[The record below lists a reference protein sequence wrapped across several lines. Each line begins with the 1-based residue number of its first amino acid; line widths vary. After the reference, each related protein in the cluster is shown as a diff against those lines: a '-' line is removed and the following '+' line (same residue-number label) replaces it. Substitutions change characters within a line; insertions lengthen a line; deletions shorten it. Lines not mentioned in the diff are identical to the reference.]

1 MKKIIKGTA
10 IILTAA
16 MFITCA
22 EGDHNVCAAKP
33 FKVARK
39 KVSVK
44 CGKSVKVKYFGKGK
58 IKLSV
63 KNKKIAKASK
73 KGKYIIIK
81 GKKKGD
87 TKVIVKCKSKK
98 AVIKVTVKDKDDINI
113 NINTKPAVP
122 TKTPEDVTNAAIS
135 LSPYAS
141 SVNSFG
147 CDTFT
152 RLKNNNDNTFI
163 SPLSIHMALSML
175 ACGAEGET
183 YNQLANTLG
192 ISDLNAWNSAMST
205 YVRGSLDKDVQL
217 HIANSVWLGQKLNPS
232 PDEIFAAP
240 LRNNYNAEIFKDV
253 PFDMSTVDK
262 ANAWASEKTNKM
274 IPKIVN
280 EFSDDTVA
288 MLMNAIYFDAQ
299 WTKKF
304 YEENTADETFKGS
317 KGNTTVKMMNMS
329 RVSKKYFK
337 NDYMKGLEMTYGS
350 GKYAMDIL
358 LSADDNANTADV
370 WNSLTKEQREN
381 TILEFAK
388 KVPYSNIKTLKVPK
402 FELEYSVDSA
412 LKTVLNNMGIT
423 DAFDGKKANL
433 SKIGNAKSGRN
444 IYVSDIIHKT
454 ALKVD
459 ENGTKAA
466 AVTAI
471 LISEVTAIREE
482 PVYDI
487 EFIVDRPFILMIRD
501 TVSGMVLFMGEV
513 NNL

>member
-16 MFITCA
+16 MFITCT
-22 EGDHNVCAAKP
+22 EGGNNVCAAKS
-33 FKVARK
+33 FKVAKK

-73 KGKYIIIK
+73 KGRYIIIK
-81 GKKKGD
+81 GKKKGN

-98 AVIKVTVKDKDDINI
+98 AVIKVSVENKDDLKI
-113 NINTKPAVP
+113 KPVTP

-147 CDTFT
+147 CDAFT

-183 YNQLANTLG
+183 YNQLANVLG
-192 ISDLNAWNSAMST
+192 ISDMNAWNSAMST

-253 PFDMSTVDK
+253 PFDMGTVDK

-280 EFSDDTVA
+280 EFSDDIVA

-304 YEENTADETFKGS
+304 YEANTADEIFKGS

-381 TILEFAK
+381 TIMEFAK

-412 LKTVLNNMGIT
+412 LQAVLKNMGIT
-423 DAFDGKKANL
+423 DVFDERKANL
-433 SKIGNAKSGRN
+433 SKIGTAKNGGN
-444 IYVSDIIHKT
+444 LFVSDIIHKT

-471 LISEVTAIREE
+471 KIAATSALREE

>member
-22 EGDHNVCAAKP
+22 EGDHNVCAAKS
-33 FKVARK
+33 FKVAKK

-73 KGKYIIIK
+73 KGRYIIIK
-81 GKKKGD
+81 GKKKGN

-98 AVIKVTVKDKDDINI
+98 AVIKVTVENKDDLKI
-113 NINTKPAVP
+113 KPATP

-192 ISDLNAWNSAMST
+192 ISDLNAWSSAMST

-217 HIANSVWLGQKLNPS
+217 HIANSVWLGQRLNPS
-232 PDEIFAAP
+232 PDEIFVTP

-304 YEENTADETFKGS
+304 YEENTADEIFKGS

-388 KVPYSNIKTLKVPK
+388 NVPYSNIKTLKVPK
-402 FELEYSVDSA
+402 FDLEYSVDSA
-412 LKTVLNNMGIT
+412 LKTVLQNMGIA
-423 DAFDGKKANL
+423 DAFDEGKANL
-433 SKIGNAKSGRN
+433 SKLGTAKNGGN

-471 LISEVTAIREE
+471 IAEATSAMIKE

>member
-1 MKKIIKGTA
+1 MKKMIKLTA
-10 IILTAA
+10 KMLTAA
-16 MFITCA
+16 MFIIYT
-22 EGDHNVCAAKP
+22 EGNINIYAAKS
-33 FKVARK
+33 FKVAKK
-39 KVSVK
+39 KVSVE
-44 CGKSVKVKYFGKGK
+44 CGKSVKIKYFGKGK
-58 IKLSV
+58 IKLFV

-73 KGKYIIIK
+73 KGRYIIIK
-81 GKKKGD
+81 GKKKGS
-87 TKVIVKCKSKK
+87 TNITVKFKSKK
-98 AVIKVTVKDKDDINI
+98 AVIKVRVKEKDDIVQS
-113 NINTKPAVP
+113 TE
-122 TKTPEDVTNAAIS
+122 TPEDVIKAAAS

-147 CDTFT
+147 CDIFT
-152 RLKNNNDNTFI
+152 RLKNNNNNTFI

-175 ACGAEGET
+175 ACGASGET
-183 YNQLANTLG
+183 YNQLADVLG
-192 ISDLNAWNSAMST
+192 IDDMNAWNGAMST

-217 HIANSVWLGQKLNPS
+217 HIANSVWLGQKMNPS
-232 PDEIFAAP
+232 PDEIFAVP
-240 LRNNYNAEIFKDV
+240 LKNNYNAEIFKDV
-253 PFDMSTVDK
+253 PFDMGTVDK
-262 ANAWASEKTNKM
+262 ANAWAAKKTNNM

-280 EFSDDTVA
+280 QFSDDTVA

-299 WTKKF
+299 WTNQFFKG
-304 YEENTADETFKGS
+304 NTKDEIFKGS

-370 WNSLTKEQREN
+370 WNSLAKEQRAN
-381 TILEFAK
+381 TILEFTNNA
-388 KVPYSNIKTLKVPK
+388 PYSKIKTLKIPK
-402 FELEYSVDSA
+402 FELEYSVDA
-412 LKTVLNNMGIT
+412 MLKAVLNNMGIT
-423 DAFDGKKANL
+423 DVFSEEKADL
-433 SKIGNAKSGRN
+433 SKIGTAKNNGN
-444 IYVSDIIHKT
+444 IFVSDIIHKT

-459 ENGTKAA
+459 EDGTKAA

-471 LISEVTAIREE
+471 IEEAASASQEE

-487 EFIVDRPFILMIRD
+487 EFIVDRPFILVIRD